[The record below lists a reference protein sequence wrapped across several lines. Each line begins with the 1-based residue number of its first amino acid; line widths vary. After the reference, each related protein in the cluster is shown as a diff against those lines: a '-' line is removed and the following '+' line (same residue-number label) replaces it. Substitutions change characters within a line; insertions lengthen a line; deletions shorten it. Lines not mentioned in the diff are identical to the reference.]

1 MDFVVSQLK
10 VRFWMRIPTQPRKS
24 PVKWGLI
31 CSIPHFSSNLGW
43 WIIIDF
49 IPYPGDWR
57 LVMTQLIHHCTRL
70 ERFCG
75 AVCHADP
82 QTALWGSRVLK
93 KQGVGT
99 CILEEERGAV
109 TLNNIDQVW
118 MGPWCGYLWALSPS
132 KNPYLMPADF
142 DPCVANVI
150 NRLHVFVSLINHL
163 GCIDPP
169 W

>member
-1 MDFVVSQLK
+1 MGIHVFN
-10 VRFWMRIPTQPRKS
+10 S
-24 PVKWGLI
+24 P
-31 CSIPHFSSNLGW
+31 HQNNLGW

-49 IPYPGDWR
+49 IRFPGDWR
-57 LVMTQLIHHCTRL
+57 LVMTQLNHHCTRL

-93 KQGVGT
+93 KQGA
-99 CILEEERGAV
+99 CHASWRRREGAV

-118 MGPWCGYLWALSPS
+118 MGPWCGYLWDLSPS
-132 KNPYLMPADF
+132 KNPYLMPAVS

-150 NRLHVFVSLINHL
+150 NRQHFFCEFNQPLGLHISFVIKS
-163 GCIDPP
+163 
-169 W
+169 